1 MQISKRN
8 NPCPVCGR
16 NKDSDC
22 RWDDDVIFC
31 HNGTNFAPPD
41 HLKVGDTLT
50 LDGVVWAL
58 VKTNSGHTGLCHVFK
73 LNRPLDKKY
82 KPYNPVQK
90 KQEKERQEYLFREGV
105 AALEQYLK
113 LANAALEVFSYE
125 YCNLEQIKESK
136 ALINRAFDEGKE
148 LREVLI
154 GIRRFNKNIEEF
166 IELFDEK
173 YRRIKYQKNA
183 SDNFCW
189 QHLGEIDE

>member
-73 LNRPLDKKY
+73 LHRPLDKKY

-90 KQEKERQEYLFREGV
+90 KQEKEQQEYLFREGV
-105 AALEQYLK
+105 AATEAYIA
-113 LANAALEVFSYE
+113 LANKALEVISYE

-148 LREVLI
+148 LRKILV
-154 GIRRFNKNIEEF
+154 GIKRFNKNIEEF

>member
-1 MQISKRN
+1 MEASKRN

-22 RWDDDVIFC
+22 RWDSDVIFC
-31 HNGTNFAPPD
+31 HNGTNFFPPE
-41 HLKVGDTLT
+41 HLKIGVTIT
-50 LDGVVWAL
+50 IDGQVWAL

-73 LNRPLDKKY
+73 PHRELNKKY
-82 KPYNPVQK
+82 RVYSPQER

-136 ALINRAFDEGKE
+136 ALINKAFDEGKE
-148 LREVLI
+148 LRKILV
-154 GIRRFNKNIEEF
+154 GIKRFNKNIEEF

-173 YRRIKYQKNA
+173 YRRIKYQKNV
-183 SDNFCW
+183 SDQFCW
-189 QHLGEIDE
+189 NHLGEIDE